1 MMMRIPTTDRSV
13 QLSRPGTAKAVYIWV
28 RACAAMVSLL
38 IVLGGCQGAPGTQQ
52 PTPRSPVTPSGPD
65 APQSPTAPSGPNTPQ
80 SPTTPSGPNTP
91 QRPSTPQSPD
101 QYLENPVVRTAI
113 EQSDFPVRRGTSP
126 PRLSGVYAVS
136 GRIVDTSAAFQE
148 WRNAPVRST
157 DLRLFNQTAA
167 GAISLRE
174 NFLGTS
180 VEATGGYVTG
190 DGAVFTIWQTSRQD
204 VRALMRQISDAR
216 DIPSIEWPY
225 EEECI
230 IVVALLMSGRR
241 ASDGDLQGVEGLT
254 SYVDLVDCPIPAI
267 RARLANGWYKWQADF
282 DLRTPMSRKQLDVE
296 AEGEKIGE

>member
-1 MMMRIPTTDRSV
+1 MR
-13 QLSRPGTAKAVYIWV
+13 RPRQIAQVKHLA
-28 RACAAMVSLL
+28 RAPQERPVWAALCAAMISLL

-52 PTPRSPVTPSGPD
+52 PTPG
-65 APQSPTAPSGPNTPQ
+65 

-91 QRPSTPQSPD
+91 QSPAAPSGPNTPQEPSTPQDPNSPQRPSTPQSPE

-126 PRLSGVYAVS
+126 PRLSGTYDVS
-136 GRIVDTSAAFQE
+136 GRVVAASTAFQG
-148 WRNAPVRST
+148 WRDALLRST

-204 VRALMRQISDAR
+204 VERLFRQLA
-216 DIPSIEWPY
+216 PSTEWPW
-225 EEECI
+225 EEGCV
-230 IVVALLMSGRR
+230 IVVALLMSGRK
-241 ASDGDLQGVEGLT
+241 ASDDGDLQDVEGLT
-254 SYVDLVDCPIPAI
+254 SYVDTSGCQIPAI
-267 RARLANGWYKWQADF
+267 RERLANGWYKWQAEF
-282 DLRTPMSRKQLDVE
+282 RRK
-296 AEGEKIGE
+296 